1 MFIPFSDKKKKYKYI
16 RQNITSMELGIKIKK
31 IRESKNYTQEY
42 MSNKLNISQNT
53 YSKIET
59 GGIKLTVDRLKQISE
74 VLDVS
79 VEDILNNESQVF
91 NFHNSNIDKFYGY
104 IETLH
109 EDNKELLQTTIQLLN
124 EQITYLKS
132 ENEKLLKIISKQS

>member
-1 MFIPFSDKKKKYKYI
+1 
-16 RQNITSMELGIKIKK
+16 MELGIKIKK

-59 GGIKLTVDRLKQISE
+59 GGIKLTVDRLKQISD

-79 VEDILNNESQVF
+79 IEDIMSNETQAF

-109 EDNKELLQTTIQLLN
+109 EDNKELQQTTIKLLN

>member
-1 MFIPFSDKKKKYKYI
+1 
-16 RQNITSMELGIKIKK
+16 MELGVKIKK

-42 MSNKLNISQNT
+42 MSNQLNISQNT

-59 GGIKLTVDRLKQISE
+59 GGIKLTVDRLKQISD
-74 VLDVS
+74 VLDVTI
-79 VEDILNNESQVF
+79 EDIMSNETQTF

-109 EDNKELLQTTIQLLN
+109 EDNKELQQTTIKLLN

-132 ENEKLLKIISKQS
+132 ENDKLLKIISKQS

>member
-1 MFIPFSDKKKKYKYI
+1 MD
-16 RQNITSMELGIKIKK
+16 LGLKIKK
-31 IRESKNYTQEY
+31 IRESKNYTQGY

-59 GGIKLTVDRLKQISE
+59 GGIKLTVDRLNQISE
-74 VLDVS
+74 VLDIA
-79 VEDILNNESQVF
+79 VEDILNNETQTY

-109 EDNKELLQTTIQLLN
+109 EDNKELFQITINLLN
-124 EQITYLKS
+124 EQIKYLKS
-132 ENEKLLKIISKQS
+132 ENEKLLKIISRQS